1 MEFLSSDE
9 CCFKGINS
17 IMYSIYSAY
26 LRMYVHVHMICVYI
40 YISCISLYRSYI
52 HAIFQKSFIDV
63 SKEYTNKSKYVSR
76 NEKVGFIERRHHQK

>member
-40 YISCISLYRSYI
+40 YIYHVYHCIVPIYMLYFR
-52 HAIFQKSFIDV
+52 KV
-63 SKEYTNKSKYVSR
+63 S
-76 NEKVGFIERRHHQK
+76 